1 MEILNTIKKNSKLV
15 SMISLGLGALAII
28 SCFISPLR
36 VFSMILGTIALIL
49 GLVLL
54 LTDMKNREIL
64 IKSGISAALAI
75 AVFCIGT
82 NLNISEAKNP
92 ENILKNIEKTWEK
105 EKKKANEENEK
116 LTKELAAMAAAE
128 KAEEERKAH
137 EKELAEKEEKIRM
150 EKIIK
155 DDFQAEIGEF
165 DDSEYWGAHDA
176 NMHIKLTNKTNTK
189 KRFTF
194 TIKLQDDDG
203 KELGYDSIV
212 AEKEIEAGETTE
224 IVKKYN
230 FLSNNEF
237 LELKKAKLK
246 IIKITEEEV

>member
-15 SMISLGLGALAII
+15 SMISLGLGTLAII
-28 SCFISPLR
+28 LCFISPLR

-105 EKKKANEENEK
+105 ETKKANEENEK
-116 LTKELAAMAAAE
+116 LTKELAEKAAA
-128 KAEEERKAH
+128 KRAEEERIAH

-150 EKIIK
+150 EKILK
-155 DDFQAEIGEF
+155 DDFRAEIGEF
-165 DDSEYWGAHDA
+165 DDSVHWGSYSV

-189 KRFTF
+189 KHFTF
-194 TIKLQDDDG
+194 TIKLQDEDG
-203 KELGYDSIV
+203 KNLYFDNID
-212 AEKEIEAGETTE
+212 AEKEIEAGETVE
-224 IVKKYN
+224 ISKKYDY
-230 FLSNNEF
+230 LSNKA
-237 LELKKAKLK
+237 LQDLKKAKLK